1 MKPLQFLSTSL
12 IRLSSPS
19 LPSPVSRR
27 FVSFISLNDGNRIP
41 QVGLG
46 TWKSPP
52 GQVGAAVAA
61 ALDAGYRHID
71 CALVYQNE
79 DEIGQTLS
87 EKLSSSSTLRR
98 EDLFITSKIW
108 NSFHSRDG
116 ARDGLERTLRSL
128 RTSYLDLLLIHYPF
142 GFDESGL
149 DAQGNPGDIQSL
161 LYPVDV
167 DGNLRFSDVD
177 YLETYAA
184 MESFVAEGLV
194 KSIGVSNFNI
204 KQMRRLLES
213 CSLKPV
219 TNQVE
224 VHPYFNN
231 AELISFC
238 HSHGVVVTAYSPLGS
253 PDRPNAESG
262 DLVLLEDPAVV
273 EIAEK
278 RNKAPAQILIRFG
291 IELGLVS
298 IPKSVTPS
306 RIADNFL
313 VDDFELTSAE
323 MTALMSLDKGAS
335 GRTCCAL
342 ASKTHPLWPFG
353 E

>member
-1 MKPLQFLSTSL
+1 M
-12 IRLSSPS
+12 
-19 LPSPVSRR
+19 
-27 FVSFISLNDGNRIP
+27 
-41 QVGLG
+41 
-46 TWKSPP
+46 
-52 GQVGAAVAA
+52 
-61 ALDAGYRHID
+61 DAGYRHID

-142 GFDESGL
+142 GFEESGL

-224 VHPYFNN
+224 V
-231 AELISFC
+231 S
-238 HSHGVVVTAYSPLGS
+238 
-253 PDRPNAESG
+253 
-262 DLVLLEDPAVV
+262 
-273 EIAEK
+273 
-278 RNKAPAQILIRFG
+278 
-291 IELGLVS
+291 ELG
-298 IPKSVTPS
+298 
-306 RIADNFL
+306 
-313 VDDFELTSAE
+313 
-323 MTALMSLDKGAS
+323 
-335 GRTCCAL
+335 
-342 ASKTHPLWPFG
+342 
-353 E
+353 